1 MGVHHGDRAENAS
14 KCSISH
20 LQFQN
25 FPGGDTPGPSL
36 REGRPPHAPSLSTAR
51 ACAAVAVT
59 HTVTP
64 VLGAYILR
72 ASSVSE
78 TFRRPAVYYTNVDND
93 GSSAD
98 RVFITLLR

>member
-1 MGVHHGDRAENAS
+1 MGVHHGDKAENAPE
-14 KCSISH
+14 CSISH

-25 FPGGDTPGPSL
+25 FPGDDSGPSL
-36 REGRPPHAPSLSTAR
+36 REGRPPHAPSLSTAQ

-78 TFRRPAVYYTNVDND
+78 TSRRPCRYATK
-93 GSSAD
+93 
-98 RVFITLLR
+98 LRHCHLMYW